1 MSKTGDLD
9 VAYVAQLA
17 RLNLTRE
24 ETQLF
29 QKQLGDVLTY
39 ADKLREVDVSH
50 IEAAA
55 HAVPIFNVFRED
67 EPHDWFT
74 AEEALS
80 NAPRKMPVR
89 LKTGRGE
96 PGPNN
101 LFIVTKVVE

>member
-17 RLNLTRE
+17 RLNLTE
-24 ETQLF
+24 KETQLF

-50 IEAAA
+50 VEAAA

-67 EPHDWFT
+67 EPRDWFT

-89 LKTGRGE
+89 